1 MEKTN
6 KYGSYL
12 GGTSLKS
19 IADLYDEETGTFH
32 ITAQD
37 PNSKNTGAGK
47 GLTEADLTW
56 AQGSATYNQ
65 DFKKYMDDMAARFH
79 ITAQDP
85 NSKNT
90 GAGKGLTEADLTW
103 AQGSATYNQDF
114 KKYMDDMAARIAVYE
129 ASSDPVLR
137 SHLPGMYNAMAN
149 YENQRNAKLMAMGRG
164 DLVTNN
170 WQAYSHSTKGWEKD
184 INDVG
189 NGAGMLSAE
198 QIAGFEQT
206 AMGRGDLVTNN
217 WQAYSH
223 STKGWEKDINDVGNG
238 AGMLS
243 AEQIAGFE
251 QTAAKLQNAFE
262 QATNDYQREEIW
274 KDLASL
280 NLMLGRAWD
289 ASTGQWSA
297 STVSPVKD
305 YYGSSGGAY
314 SYGAMTNGSMTGEA
328 AQALAGKLLQQKK
341 DQAANYGSDGVNWYE
356 NPESLLEGKPRIEA
370 NANLWP
376 NINGWTISD
385 LQSDYEMA
393 KVKGDTAAMD
403 AAHAAAEALRQQQG
417 YSGGPDG
424 SQHISL
430 GGGTSDGTGNKID
443 QALSLPGLSG
453 NLVSG
458 IVGNV
463 AGGVI
468 GEGSQH
474 ISLGGGTSDGTGN
487 KIDQALSLPGLSG
500 NLVSGIVGNVAGGVI
515 GELLPGMMGGQTG
528 QVPQM
533 PQDAYLEEYLKAQ
546 EDYRDYMEQAAQ
558 NAQNAIQSGVDSAVA
573 GLNNQKGTIQQAGD
587 IANQAAQQTYMDV
600 INPNG
605 ATAEQLAALGLRS
618 SGLTESS
625 VISAGN
631 TLQSSINSN
640 LQNYMDVI
648 NPNGATAE
656 QLAALGLRS
665 SGLTESSVISAG
677 NTLQSSI
684 NSNLQNV
691 NNQLAQ
697 IDLAI
702 TQAKS
707 QGNIAAAQALEQYY
721 SQIASQMMNDA
732 NTIDLA
738 ITQAKSQ
745 GNIAAAQALEQ
756 YYSQIASQMMNDA
769 NTILAYRQQQQAQ
782 QMQYQQ
788 WLYEMQQ
795 SAAQNAWNQQFQQQQ
810 AQWGQYNTES
820 DRRLQNQ
827 MANRDTLLALM
838 QYGYKPTQNAWN
850 QQFQQQQAQ
859 WGQYNTESD
868 RRLQN
873 QMANRDTLL
882 ALMQY
887 GYKPTEQDAANT
899 GYTLAQL
906 NAMYNSIKNAMRSGL
921 YG

>member
-1 MEKTN
+1 MSFLSGLIGGAVGSAVSSAIKNPGKNNNKGSSSSSGSSGGSSSSSTKYPSTTTTKPSSKPSYDSNIDYQAEIDKAVADGDYAKAAIYEQQRNQKIKDMGLNYGTTNKYSQYLNGGSGSSGSSNIRLPGLGGDLVSGVMGNVMGNIFGQTAGSLVSGSNNQQSAGHPVINWNPNEAPLYGKDDSKGWKDNVDYQALINDAVKNNNYAQAAILEQQRNAKIDALGLGVEKTN

-56 AQGSATYNQ
+56 A
-65 DFKKYMDDMAARFH
+65 K
-79 ITAQDP
+79 
-85 NSKNT
+85 
-90 GAGKGLTEADLTW
+90 
-103 AQGSATYNQDF
+103 GSATYNQDF

-198 QIAGFEQT
+198 QIAG
-206 AMGRGDLVTNN
+206 
-217 WQAYSH
+217 Y
-223 STKGWEKDINDVGNG
+223 
-238 AGMLS
+238 
-243 AEQIAGFE
+243 E

-376 NINGWTISD
+376 NINGWTIPD

-468 GEGSQH
+468 GE
-474 ISLGGGTSDGTGN
+474 
-487 KIDQALSLPGLSG
+487 
-500 NLVSGIVGNVAGGVI
+500 
-515 GELLPGMMGGQTG
+515 LLPGMMGGQTG

-546 EDYRDYMEQAAQ
+546 EEYRDYMEQAAQ

-640 LQNYMDVI
+640 LQN
-648 NPNGATAE
+648 
-656 QLAALGLRS
+656 
-665 SGLTESSVISAG
+665 
-677 NTLQSSI
+677 
-684 NSNLQNV
+684 V

-697 IDLAI
+697 
-702 TQAKS
+702 
-707 QGNIAAAQALEQYY
+707 
-721 SQIASQMMNDA
+721 
-732 NTIDLA
+732 IDLA

-838 QYGYKPTQNAWN
+838 QYGYKPT
-850 QQFQQQQAQ
+850 
-859 WGQYNTESD
+859 
-868 RRLQN
+868 
-873 QMANRDTLL
+873 
-882 ALMQY
+882 
-887 GYKPTEQDAANT
+887 EQDAANT

>member
-1 MEKTN
+1 MSFLSGLIGGAVGSAVSSAIKNPGKNNNKGSSSSSGSSGGSSSSSTKYPSTTTTKPSSKPSYDSNIDYQAEIDKAVADGDYAKAAIYEQQRNQKIKDMGLNYGTTNKYSQYLNGGSGSSGSSNIRLPGLGGDLVSGVMGNVMGNIFGQTAGSLVSGSNNQQSAGHPVINWNPNEAPLYGKDDSKGWKDNVDYQALINDAVKNNNYAQAAILEQQRNAKIDALGLGVEKTN

-19 IADLYDEETGTFH
+19 IADLYDEETGT
-32 ITAQD
+32 
-37 PNSKNTGAGK
+37 
-47 GLTEADLTW
+47 
-56 AQGSATYNQ
+56 
-65 DFKKYMDDMAARFH
+65 FH

-198 QIAGFEQT
+198 QIAG
-206 AMGRGDLVTNN
+206 
-217 WQAYSH
+217 Y
-223 STKGWEKDINDVGNG
+223 
-238 AGMLS
+238 
-243 AEQIAGFE
+243 E

-305 YYGSSGGAY
+305 YYGSSGGTY

-424 SQHISL
+424 SQKISL
-430 GGGTSDGTGNKID
+430 NGTESTGGKLDH
-443 QALSLPGLSG
+443 ALGLPGLGG
-453 NLVSG
+453 NMVSNV
-458 IVGNV
+458 VGNV
-463 AGGVI
+463 
-468 GEGSQH
+468 
-474 ISLGGGTSDGTGN
+474 
-487 KIDQALSLPGLSG
+487 
-500 NLVSGIVGNVAGGVI
+500 VGNALGSLVPGALAGQ
-515 GELLPGMMGGQTG
+515 QTG
-528 QVPQM
+528 AVQM
-533 PQDAYLEEYLKAQ
+533 PQVTTDDYLDEYYAAQ
-546 EDYRDYMEQAAQ
+546 QGYRDYMEQAAQ
-558 NAQNAIQSGVDSAVA
+558 NAQSAIQAGVDNAVA

-640 LQNYMDVI
+640 LQN
-648 NPNGATAE
+648 
-656 QLAALGLRS
+656 
-665 SGLTESSVISAG
+665 
-677 NTLQSSI
+677 
-684 NSNLQNV
+684 V

-697 IDLAI
+697 
-702 TQAKS
+702 
-707 QGNIAAAQALEQYY
+707 
-721 SQIASQMMNDA
+721 
-732 NTIDLA
+732 IDLA

-838 QYGYKPTQNAWN
+838 QYGYKPT
-850 QQFQQQQAQ
+850 
-859 WGQYNTESD
+859 
-868 RRLQN
+868 
-873 QMANRDTLL
+873 
-882 ALMQY
+882 
-887 GYKPTEQDAANT
+887 EQDAANT

>member
-1 MEKTN
+1 MSFLSGLIGGAIGGAVSSAIKNPGKNNNKGSSSSSGSSGGSSSSSTKYPSTTTTKPSSKPSYDSNIDYQAEIDKAVARGDYAQAAIYEQQRNQKIKDMGLNYGTTNKYSQYLNGGSGSSGSSNIRLPGLGGDLVSGVMGNVMGNIFGQTAGSLVSGSNNQQSAGHPVINWNPNEAPLYGKDDSKGWKDNVDYQALINDAVKNNNYAQAAILEQQRNNKIDSLGLNVDKTN
-6 KYGSYL
+6 KYSSYL

-19 IADLYDEETGTFH
+19 IADLYDPESGTFH
-32 ITAQD
+32 ITADD

-56 AQGSATYNQ
+56 A
-65 DFKKYMDDMAARFH
+65 K
-79 ITAQDP
+79 
-85 NSKNT
+85 
-90 GAGKGLTEADLTW
+90 
-103 AQGSATYNQDF
+103 GSATYNQDF

-149 YENQRNAKLMAMGRG
+149 YENQRNAKLMAMGR
-164 DLVTNN
+164 
-170 WQAYSHSTKGWEKD
+170 S
-184 INDVG
+184 
-189 NGAGMLSAE
+189 
-198 QIAGFEQT
+198 
-206 AMGRGDLVTNN
+206 DLVTNN

-274 KDLASL
+274 KDLASY

-289 ASTGQWSA
+289 ASTRQWSA

-305 YYGSSGGAY
+305 YYGSSGGTY

-376 NINGWTISD
+376 NINGWTIPD

-424 SQHISL
+424 SQKISL
-430 GGGTSDGTGNKID
+430 NGTESTGGKLDH
-443 QALSLPGLSG
+443 ALGLPGLGG
-453 NLVSG
+453 NMVSNV
-458 IVGNV
+458 VGNV
-463 AGGVI
+463 
-468 GEGSQH
+468 
-474 ISLGGGTSDGTGN
+474 
-487 KIDQALSLPGLSG
+487 
-500 NLVSGIVGNVAGGVI
+500 VGNALGSLVPGALAGQ
-515 GELLPGMMGGQTG
+515 QTG
-528 QVPQM
+528 AVQM
-533 PQDAYLEEYLKAQ
+533 PQVTTDDYLDEYYAAQ
-546 EDYRDYMEQAAQ
+546 QGYRDYMEQAAQ
-558 NAQNAIQSGVDSAVA
+558 NAQNAIQAGVDNAVA

-587 IANQAAQQTYMDV
+587 IANQAAQQT
-600 INPNG
+600 
-605 ATAEQLAALGLRS
+605 
-618 SGLTESS
+618 
-625 VISAGN
+625 
-631 TLQSSINSN
+631 
-640 LQNYMDVI
+640 YMDVI

-732 NTIDLA
+732 NTI
-738 ITQAKSQ
+738 
-745 GNIAAAQALEQ
+745 
-756 YYSQIASQMMNDA
+756 
-769 NTILAYRQQQQAQ
+769 LAYRQQQQAQ

-795 SAAQNAWNQQFQQQQ
+795 SAAQNAWNQQFQQSQFDWNKQQ
-810 AQWGQYNTES
+810 QDFENRNTIQQRAYDAVMQS
-820 DRRLQNQ
+820 
-827 MANRDTLLALM
+827 LAL
-838 QYGYKPTQNAWN
+838 GSLPTHTLIV
-850 QQFQQQQAQ
+850 QA
-859 WGQYNTESD
+859 GLNDSDVYN
-868 RRLQN
+868 
-873 QMANRDTLL
+873 MW
-882 ALMQY
+882 
-887 GYKPTEQDAANT
+887 
-899 GYTLAQL
+899 
-906 NAMYNSIKNAMRSGL
+906 KNARKQLGL
-921 YG
+921 M

>member
-1 MEKTN
+1 MSFLSGLIGGAIGSAVSNAIKNQNKGSSSSSGGSGGSSSSSTKYPSTTTTKPSSKPSYDSNIDYQAEIDKAVARGDYAQAAIYEQQRNQKIKDMGLNYGTTNKYSQYLNGGSGSSGSSNIRLPGLGGDLVSGVMGNVMGNIFGQTTSGLTSGSNSQQSVGHPVINWNPNEAPLYGKDDSKGWKDNVDYQALINDAVKNNNYAQAAILEQQRNNKIDSLGLNADKTN
-6 KYGSYL
+6 KYSSYL

-19 IADLYDEETGTFH
+19 IADLYDPESGTFH
-32 ITAQD
+32 ITADD

-47 GLTEADLTW
+47 GLTEADL
-56 AQGSATYNQ
+56 
-65 DFKKYMDDMAARFH
+65 M
-79 ITAQDP
+79 
-85 NSKNT
+85 
-90 GAGKGLTEADLTW
+90 W

-198 QIAGFEQT
+198 QIAG
-206 AMGRGDLVTNN
+206 
-217 WQAYSH
+217 Y
-223 STKGWEKDINDVGNG
+223 
-238 AGMLS
+238 
-243 AEQIAGFE
+243 E

-274 KDLASL
+274 KDLASY

-305 YYGSSGGAY
+305 YYGSSGGTY
-314 SYGAMTNGSMTGEA
+314 SYGAMTNGSMTGDA

-376 NINGWTISD
+376 NINGWTIPD

-424 SQHISL
+424 SQ
-430 GGGTSDGTGNKID
+430 KI
-443 QALSLPGLSG
+443 SLPGMGG
-453 NLVSG
+453 NITSNV
-458 IVGNV
+458 VGNV
-463 AGGVI
+463 ASGTI
-468 GEGSQH
+468 GQ
-474 ISLGGGTSDGTGN
+474 L
-487 KIDQALSLPGLSG
+487 LPGL
-500 NLVSGIVGNVAGGVI
+500 IA
-515 GELLPGMMGGQTG
+515 GQT
-528 QVPQM
+528 QTPVQEM
-533 PQDAYLEEYLKAQ
+533 PTLTMDDYLEEYYKAQ
-546 EDYRDYMEQAAQ
+546 QDYRDYMEQAAQ
-558 NAQNAIQSGVDSAVA
+558 NAQNAIQAGVDNAVA

-587 IANQAAQQTYMDV
+587 IANQAAQQTYMDA

-625 VISAGN
+625 MISAGN
-631 TLQSSINSN
+631 TLQSS
-640 LQNYMDVI
+640 V
-648 NPNGATAE
+648 
-656 QLAALGLRS
+656 
-665 SGLTESSVISAG
+665 
-677 NTLQSSI
+677 

-707 QGNIAAAQALEQYY
+707 QGDIAAAQALEQYY
-721 SQIASQMMNDA
+721 A
-732 NTIDLA
+732 
-738 ITQAKSQ
+738 
-745 GNIAAAQALEQ
+745 
-756 YYSQIASQMMNDA
+756 QIASQMMNDA

-810 AQWGQYNTES
+810 F
-820 DRRLQNQ
+820 D
-827 MANRDTLLALM
+827 
-838 QYGYKPTQNAWN
+838 WN
-850 QQFQQQQAQ
+850 KQQAQ

>member
-1 MEKTN
+1 MSFLSGLIGGAVGSAVSSAIKNQNKGSSSGSSGGSPSSSAKYPSTTVSKPSSKPSYDSNIDYQAEIDKAVADGDYAKAAIYEQQRNQKIKDMGLNYGTTN
-6 KYGSYL
+6 KYSQYLNGGSGSSGSSNIRLPGLGGDLVSGVMGNVLGNVFGQTAGSLVSGSNNQQSAGHPVINWNPNEAPYYGNYTGQTWSKDVDHMARMEDAAKNKNWAAAAIEEQNRNNKIDALGLPYEKTYKYVQYL

-19 IADLYDEETGTFH
+19 IADLYDPVTKTFH
-32 ITAQD
+32 ITADD

-56 AQGSATYNQ
+56 A
-65 DFKKYMDDMAARFH
+65 K
-79 ITAQDP
+79 
-85 NSKNT
+85 
-90 GAGKGLTEADLTW
+90 
-103 AQGSATYNQDF
+103 GSATYNQDF

-137 SHLPGMYNAMAN
+137 AHLPGMYNAMAN
-149 YENQRNAKLMAMGRG
+149 YENQRNAKLIAMGRG
-164 DLVTNN
+164 DLVTND
-170 WQAYSHSTKGWEKD
+170 WQAYSHSTRGWEKD

-198 QIAGFEQT
+198 QIAG
-206 AMGRGDLVTNN
+206 A
-217 WQAYSH
+217 
-223 STKGWEKDINDVGNG
+223 
-238 AGMLS
+238 
-243 AEQIAGFE
+243 E

-289 ASTGQWSA
+289 ASTRQWSA

-328 AQALAGKLLQQKK
+328 AQALARQLQQ
-341 DQAANYGSDGVNWYE
+341 DRLTARDNYGSDGVNWYD
-356 NPESLLEGKPRIEA
+356 NPESLLSGKPRIPA
-370 NANLWP
+370 NGNLWP
-376 NINGWTISD
+376 NVNGWTIPD
-385 LQSDYEMA
+385 LQSDFEMA
-393 KVKGDTAAMD
+393 KVRGDQAAMD
-403 AAHAAAEALRQQQG
+403 AAHAAAEAIRQSQG

-424 SQHISL
+424 SQKISL
-430 GGGTSDGTGNKID
+430 NGTESTGSKLD
-443 QALSLPGLSG
+443 HALGLPGLGG
-453 NLVSG
+453 NMVSNV
-458 IVGNV
+458 VGNV
-463 AGGVI
+463 
-468 GEGSQH
+468 
-474 ISLGGGTSDGTGN
+474 
-487 KIDQALSLPGLSG
+487 
-500 NLVSGIVGNVAGGVI
+500 VGNALGSLVPGALAGQ
-515 GELLPGMMGGQTG
+515 QTG
-528 QVPQM
+528 AVQM
-533 PQDAYLEEYLKAQ
+533 PQVTTDDYLDEYYAAQ
-546 EDYRDYMEQAAQ
+546 QGYRDYMEQAAQ
-558 NAQNAIQSGVDSAVA
+558 NAQSAIQAGVDSAVA

-587 IANQAAQQTYMDV
+587 IANQAAQQT
-600 INPNG
+600 
-605 ATAEQLAALGLRS
+605 
-618 SGLTESS
+618 
-625 VISAGN
+625 
-631 TLQSSINSN
+631 
-640 LQNYMDVI
+640 YMDVI

-732 NTIDLA
+732 NTI
-738 ITQAKSQ
+738 
-745 GNIAAAQALEQ
+745 
-756 YYSQIASQMMNDA
+756 
-769 NTILAYRQQQQAQ
+769 LAYRQQQQAQ
-782 QMQYQQ
+782 QLAYQQ

-795 SAAQNAWNQQFQQQQ
+795 SATQNAWNQQFQQQQFDWDKQQ

-827 MANRDTLLALM
+827 MSNRNALLALM
-838 QYGYKPTQNAWN
+838 QYGYKPTA
-850 QQFQQQQAQ
+850 
-859 WGQYNTESD
+859 
-868 RRLQN
+868 
-873 QMANRDTLL
+873 
-882 ALMQY
+882 
-887 GYKPTEQDAANT
+887 QDAANT

-906 NAMYNSIKNAMRSGL
+906 NAMYNSIKNAIQSGL

>member
-1 MEKTN
+1 MSFLSGLIGGAVGSAVSSAIKNPGKNNNKGSSSSSGSSGGSSSSSTKYPSTTTTKPSSKPSYDSNIDYQAEIDKAVADGDYAKAAIYEQQRNQKIKDMGLNYGTTNKYSQYLNGGSGSSGSSNIRLPGLGGDLVSGVMGNVMGNIFGQTAGSLVSGSNNQQSAGHPVINWNPNEAPLYGKDDSKGWKDNVDYQALINDAVKNNNYAQAAILEQQRNAKIDALGLGVEKTN

-56 AQGSATYNQ
+56 A
-65 DFKKYMDDMAARFH
+65 K
-79 ITAQDP
+79 
-85 NSKNT
+85 
-90 GAGKGLTEADLTW
+90 
-103 AQGSATYNQDF
+103 GSATYNQDF

-198 QIAGFEQT
+198 QIAG
-206 AMGRGDLVTNN
+206 
-217 WQAYSH
+217 Y
-223 STKGWEKDINDVGNG
+223 
-238 AGMLS
+238 
-243 AEQIAGFE
+243 E

-356 NPESLLEGKPRIEA
+356 NPESLLKGKPRIEA

-468 GEGSQH
+468 GE
-474 ISLGGGTSDGTGN
+474 
-487 KIDQALSLPGLSG
+487 
-500 NLVSGIVGNVAGGVI
+500 
-515 GELLPGMMGGQTG
+515 LLPGMMGGQTG

-546 EDYRDYMEQAAQ
+546 EEYRDYMEQAAQ

-640 LQNYMDVI
+640 LQN
-648 NPNGATAE
+648 
-656 QLAALGLRS
+656 
-665 SGLTESSVISAG
+665 
-677 NTLQSSI
+677 
-684 NSNLQNV
+684 V

-697 IDLAI
+697 
-702 TQAKS
+702 
-707 QGNIAAAQALEQYY
+707 
-721 SQIASQMMNDA
+721 
-732 NTIDLA
+732 IDLA

-795 SAAQNAWNQQFQQQQ
+795 SAAQNAWNQQFQQSQFDWNKQQ
-810 AQWGQYNTES
+810 QDFENRNTIQQRAYDAVMQS
-820 DRRLQNQ
+820 
-827 MANRDTLLALM
+827 LAL
-838 QYGYKPTQNAWN
+838 GSLPTHTLIV
-850 QQFQQQQAQ
+850 QA
-859 WGQYNTESD
+859 GLNDSDVYN
-868 RRLQN
+868 
-873 QMANRDTLL
+873 MW
-882 ALMQY
+882 
-887 GYKPTEQDAANT
+887 
-899 GYTLAQL
+899 
-906 NAMYNSIKNAMRSGL
+906 KNARKQLGL
-921 YG
+921 M

>member
-1 MEKTN
+1 MSFLSGLIGGAIGSAVSNAIKNQNKGSSSGSSGGSSSSSTKYPSTTTSKPSTTLSYDPNRDYQADIDKAVADGDYAKAAILEQERNNKIKDMGLNYGTTN
-6 KYGSYL
+6 KYSQYLNGGSGTSAGNSGNSNIRLPGLGGGLVGGVMGNVMGNIFGQTAGSLVSGSNNQQSVGHPVINWNPNEAPYYGGYTGQTWSKDVDHMALMEDAAKNKNWAAAAIEEQNRNNKIDALGLPYEKTYKYVQYL
-12 GGTSLKS
+12 GQNSLKS
-19 IADLYDEETGTFH
+19 IADLYDPVNQTFH
-32 ITAQD
+32 ITAED
-37 PNSKNTGAGK
+37 PNSKNTGAGQ
-47 GLTEADLTW
+47 GLTEADLMW

-65 DFKKYMDDMAARFH
+65 NFKKYMD
-79 ITAQDP
+79 
-85 NSKNT
+85 
-90 GAGKGLTEADLTW
+90 E
-103 AQGSATYNQDF
+103 
-114 KKYMDDMAARIAVYE
+114 MAARIAVYE
-129 ASSDPVLR
+129 ASDDPVLR
-137 SHLPGMYNAMAN
+137 AHLPGMYNAMAN
-149 YENQRNAKLMAMGRG
+149 YENQRNAKLVAMGRP
-164 DLVTNN
+164 DLVTHD
-170 WQAYSHSTKGWEKD
+170 WQEYSHSTKGWEKD

-198 QIAGFEQT
+198 QIAG
-206 AMGRGDLVTNN
+206 
-217 WQAYSH
+217 Y
-223 STKGWEKDINDVGNG
+223 
-238 AGMLS
+238 
-243 AEQIAGFE
+243 E

-274 KDLASL
+274 KDLASY

-314 SYGAMTNGSMTGEA
+314 SYGAMTNGSMTGTA
-328 AQALAGKLLQQKK
+328 AQALAQQLQQ
-341 DQAANYGSDGVNWYE
+341 DRLNARDNYGSDGVNWYE

-376 NINGWTISD
+376 NINGWTIPD

-393 KVKGDTAAMD
+393 KVRGDQAAMD

-430 GGGTSDGTGNKID
+430 NGAGSTTGSAAQ
-443 QALSLPGLSG
+443 QAVSLPGLGG
-453 NLVSG
+453 NLVSNL
-458 IVGNV
+458 VGNV
-463 AGGVI
+463 V
-468 GEGSQH
+468 
-474 ISLGGGTSDGTGN
+474 GGTLG
-487 KIDQALSLPGLSG
+487 QLLPGL
-500 NLVSGIVGNVAGGVI
+500 IA
-515 GELLPGMMGGQTG
+515 GQT
-528 QVPQM
+528 QTSVQEM
-533 PQDAYLEEYLKAQ
+533 PTLTMDDYLEEYYKAQ
-546 EDYRDYMEQAAQ
+546 QDYRDYMEQAAQ
-558 NAQNAIQSGVDSAVA
+558 NAQNAIQAGVDNAVA

-587 IANQAAQQTYMDV
+587 IANQAAQQTYMDA

-625 VISAGN
+625 
-631 TLQSSINSN
+631 
-640 LQNYMDVI
+640 M
-648 NPNGATAE
+648 
-656 QLAALGLRS
+656 
-665 SGLTESSVISAG
+665 ISAG

-707 QGNIAAAQALEQYY
+707 QGDIAAAQALEQYY
-721 SQIASQMMNDA
+721 A
-732 NTIDLA
+732 
-738 ITQAKSQ
+738 
-745 GNIAAAQALEQ
+745 
-756 YYSQIASQMMNDA
+756 QIASQMMNDA

-795 SAAQNAWNQQFQQQQ
+795 QAAQNAWNQQFQQQQ

-827 MANRDTLLALM
+827 MANR
-838 QYGYKPTQNAWN
+838 N
-850 QQFQQQQAQ
+850 
-859 WGQYNTESD
+859 
-868 RRLQN
+868 
-873 QMANRDTLL
+873 TLL

-906 NAMYNSIKNAMRSGL
+906 NAMYNSIKNAMQSGL

>member
-1 MEKTN
+1 MSFLSGLIGGAIGGAVSSAIKNPGKNNNKGSSSSSGSSGGSSSSSTKYPSTTTTKPSSKPSYDSNIDYQAEIDKAVARGDYAKAAIYEQQRNQKIKDMGLNYGTTNKYSQYLNGGSGSSGSSNIRLPGLGGDLVSGVMGNVMGNIFGQTAGSLVSGSNTQQSAGHPVINWNPNEAPLYGKDDSKGWKDNVDYQALINDAVKNNNYAQAAILEQQRNAKIDALGLGVEKTN

-56 AQGSATYNQ
+56 A
-65 DFKKYMDDMAARFH
+65 K
-79 ITAQDP
+79 
-85 NSKNT
+85 
-90 GAGKGLTEADLTW
+90 
-103 AQGSATYNQDF
+103 GSATYNQDF

-129 ASSDPVLR
+129 ASDDPVLQ

-149 YENQRNAKLMAMGRG
+149 YENQRNAKLIAMGRG
-164 DLVTNN
+164 DLVTN
-170 WQAYSHSTKGWEKD
+170 K
-184 INDVG
+184 
-189 NGAGMLSAE
+189 
-198 QIAGFEQT
+198 
-206 AMGRGDLVTNN
+206 

-289 ASTGQWSA
+289 ASTRQWSA

-305 YYGSSGGAY
+305 YYGSSGGTY

-424 SQHISL
+424 SQ
-430 GGGTSDGTGNKID
+430 KI
-443 QALSLPGLSG
+443 SLPGMSG
-453 NLVSG
+453 NMVSNV
-458 IVGNV
+458 VGNV
-463 AGGVI
+463 
-468 GEGSQH
+468 
-474 ISLGGGTSDGTGN
+474 
-487 KIDQALSLPGLSG
+487 
-500 NLVSGIVGNVAGGVI
+500 VGNALGSLVPGALAGQ
-515 GELLPGMMGGQTG
+515 QTG
-528 QVPQM
+528 AVQM
-533 PQDAYLEEYLKAQ
+533 PQVTTDDYLDEYYAAQ
-546 EDYRDYMEQAAQ
+546 QGYRDYMEQAAQ

-640 LQNYMDVI
+640 LQN
-648 NPNGATAE
+648 
-656 QLAALGLRS
+656 
-665 SGLTESSVISAG
+665 
-677 NTLQSSI
+677 
-684 NSNLQNV
+684 V

-697 IDLAI
+697 
-702 TQAKS
+702 
-707 QGNIAAAQALEQYY
+707 
-721 SQIASQMMNDA
+721 
-732 NTIDLA
+732 IDLA

-838 QYGYKPTQNAWN
+838 QYGYKPT
-850 QQFQQQQAQ
+850 
-859 WGQYNTESD
+859 
-868 RRLQN
+868 
-873 QMANRDTLL
+873 
-882 ALMQY
+882 
-887 GYKPTEQDAANT
+887 EQDAANT